1 MTSKKIFTI
10 QITPVRAPFM
20 RCRQDAVPTVCKKYV
35 NGKVEYHEFR
45 WNNPKAGRNIMFKDN
60 ADTIAEREQYTEV
73 FAQRVQRA
81 FDKANARFLAH
92 YKDINFNDEIVR
104 VYAPY
109 PDLLPNTTITVYS
122 QRVHEYNAHRD
133 FLRDIV
139 SKMNIQ
145 YNTLMCVLQQGK
157 YDLAKDSL
165 YKLNKYMFDLQSMC
179 RPDHHEVVFKGKVN
193 PLTAN
198 RR

>member
-1 MTSKKIFTI
+1 MTTTFTI
-10 QITPVRAPFM
+10 QITPIKAPFM
-20 RCRQDAVPTVCKKYV
+20 RCRQDAVPTVAKKRV
-35 NGKVEYHEFR
+35 NSKEVYYTHM
-45 WNNPKAGRNIMFKDN
+45 WDNPKCKRHVKFMDN
-60 ADTIAEREQYTEV
+60 ADSIEEREQYKES
-73 FAQRVQRA
+73 FRRRVQKA
-81 FDKANARFLAH
+81 FEKANARFFTH
-92 YKDINFNDEIVR
+92 YDGINFEDEIVR

-109 PDLLPNTTITVYS
+109 PHLAPNTTITVYS

-139 SKMNIQ
+139 AKMNNQ

-165 YKLNKYMFDLQSMC
+165 YKLNKYMYDLQSMC
-179 RPDHHEVVFKGKVN
+179 RPDHHEVVIKGDKN

-198 RR
+198 LR

>member
-1 MTSKKIFTI
+1 MSKIFTI
-10 QITPVRAPFM
+10 QITPIKAPFM
-20 RCRQDAVPTVCKKYV
+20 RCRQDAVPTVTKARV
-35 NGKVEYHEFR
+35 NNKVVYHEFR
-45 WNNPKAGRNIMFKDN
+45 WNNPKCGRNIKFMDN
-60 ADTIAEREQYTEV
+60 ADSIEEREQYKES
-73 FAQRVQRA
+73 FRRRVQRA
-81 FDKANARFLAH
+81 FEKANIRFFKH
-92 YKDINFNDEIVR
+92 YEGINFEDEIVR

-109 PDLLPNTTITVYS
+109 PHLAPNATITVYS

-139 SKMNIQ
+139 AKMNNQ

-179 RPDHHEVVFKGKVN
+179 RPHHHEVVFKGDKN

-198 RR
+198 LR

>member
-1 MTSKKIFTI
+1 MTKKIFTI
-10 QITPVRAPFM
+10 QIAPIKAPYM
-20 RCRQDAVPTVCKKYV
+20 RCKQDAVPTVCKKYV

-45 WNNPKAGRNIMFKDN
+45 WNNPKAGRNIMWKDN
-60 ADTIAEREQYTEV
+60 TDSEVEREQYKEE
-73 FAQRVQRA
+73 FARRVQRA
-81 FDKANARFLAH
+81 FDKAWVRFSHH
-92 YKDINFNDEIVR
+92 YKDINFEDEIVR

-109 PDLLPNTTITVYS
+109 PTLLPDTTITVYS

-145 YNTLMCVLQQGK
+145 FNTLMCVLQQGK

-179 RPDHHEVVFKGKVN
+179 RPEHHEVVFKGKVD